1 MIKESSLWSQ
11 EYEYYHLSE
20 HGDCGSV
27 DDDNNDL
34 GDPFETQG
42 SQLQGDGNDDD
53 AFMPPQ
59 GSDKEET
66 VCLWKAMYKYT
77 NQNSIKIQGVRTSF
91 LWEV

>member
-1 MIKESSLWSQ
+1 MDGIDNDESFVNCTDDDNADQTSTNQ
-11 EYEYYHLSE
+11 TA
-20 HGDCGSV
+20 SV

-66 VCLWKAMYKYT
+66 VCL
-77 NQNSIKIQGVRTSF
+77 
-91 LWEV
+91 